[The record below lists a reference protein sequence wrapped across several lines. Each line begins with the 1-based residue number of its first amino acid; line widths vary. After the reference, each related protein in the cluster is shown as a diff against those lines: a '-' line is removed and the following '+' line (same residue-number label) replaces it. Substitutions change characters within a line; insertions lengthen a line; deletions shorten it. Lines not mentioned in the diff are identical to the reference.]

1 MLPGALQ
8 RQRRENERLWLA
20 PHPLIRVFSLPKFL
34 LLHANLAYP
43 YSLRY
48 CHQTYET
55 FTKTRL
61 YK

>member
-20 PHPLIRVFSLPKFL
+20 SHPLIGVFSLPNFL
-34 LLHANLAYP
+34 LLHAKLAYP

-48 CHQTYET
+48 CH
-55 FTKTRL
+55 
-61 YK
+61 